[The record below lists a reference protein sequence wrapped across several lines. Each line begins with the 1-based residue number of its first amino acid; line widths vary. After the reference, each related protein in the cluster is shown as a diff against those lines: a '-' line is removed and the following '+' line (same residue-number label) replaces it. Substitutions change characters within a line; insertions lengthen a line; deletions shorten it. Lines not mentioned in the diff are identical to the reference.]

1 MADSTRVLIVSKG
14 HDFDHNAFLAMFA
27 SMKGVNATLV
37 QQPAAQVLLAPE
49 HVGAYDCV
57 LFYDMSGI
65 PGIGLTHDGA
75 DSEGNPAPAYR
86 HAIEAM
92 LERGTGI
99 VMLNHATVSWPN
111 WPLWRH
117 ISGSSFMLKRGLL
130 DGVEVPGSGYRGG
143 HGPFPNPSLKLVPDG
158 THPVLT
164 GLEDGFEITD
174 EIYLKTAGYESRV
187 VPLLR
192 GQYDFVANN
201 FTPPPLAPRA
211 GAGGLESPAR
221 QQPHRV
227 GECGGEQ
234 PRGRFRRWRW
244 TTGFREPQLPAAAAQ
259 CVALGVV
266 GRSARL
272 GTHKIQNRLSRLLE
286 PQLQFERA
294 EHDARLMHER
304 VPRRVLDAVQAI
316 EQARPRDGLLQPRDT
331 GAGTHARPC

>member
-27 SMKGVNATLV
+27 AMNDVNATLV

-65 PGIGLTHDGA
+65 PGIGLVHDGA
-75 DSEGNPAPAYR
+75 DKNGNPSPAYR
-86 HAIEAM
+86 HAIEGL

-111 WPLWRH
+111 WPLWRQ
-117 ISGSSFMLKRGLL
+117 ISGSSFMLRRGLL

-143 HGPFPNPSLKLVPDG
+143 HGPLANPSVKLVPAG
-158 THPVLT
+158 VHPVLD

-174 EIYLKTAGYESRV
+174 EFYLKTAAFETRV

-201 FTPPPLAPRA
+201 FTPPPLAPRQEQAEWDHPPGSNLIVWANAAVNSPVVVSDVGDGPLAFANA
-211 GAGGLESPAR
+211 G
-221 QQPHRV
+221 
-227 GECGGEQ
+227 
-234 PRGRFRRWRW
+234 FRRLLRNALRW
-244 TTGFREPQLPAAAAQ
+244 
-259 CVALGVV
+259 VS
-266 GRSARL
+266 SA
-272 GTHKIQNRLSRLLE
+272 
-286 PQLQFERA
+286 
-294 EHDARLMHER
+294 DAR
-304 VPRRVLDAVQAI
+304 AW
-316 EQARPRDGLLQPRDT
+316 AR
-331 GAGTHARPC
+331 ARSSGD

>member
-49 HVGAYDCV
+49 HIGAYDCV

-75 DSEGNPAPAYR
+75 DSQGNPAPAYR

-111 WPLWRH
+111 WPLWRR

-130 DGVEVPGSGYRGG
+130 DGVDVPGSGYRGG
-143 HGPFPNPSLKLVPDG
+143 HGPFPNPNLKLVPASA
-158 THPVLT
+158 HPVLA

-174 EIYLKTAGYESRV
+174 EIYLKTVGYESRV

-201 FTPPPLAPRA
+201 FTPPPLAPRQEQA
-211 GAGGLESPAR
+211 DWNHPPGSNLIVWANAAANSPVVVSD
-221 QQPHRV
+221 V
-227 GECGGEQ
+227 GDGPQ
-234 PRGRFRRWRW
+234 AFTNPNFRRLLHNALRW
-244 TTGFREPQLPAAAAQ
+244 VSSAEARDWAST
-259 CVALGVV
+259 
-266 GRSARL
+266 RSKN
-272 GTHKIQNRLSRLLE
+272 G
-286 PQLQFERA
+286 
-294 EHDARLMHER
+294 
-304 VPRRVLDAVQAI
+304 
-316 EQARPRDGLLQPRDT
+316 
-331 GAGTHARPC
+331 